1 MPENKAFWLA
11 FIVFVVIAASYSLGF
26 DIKQIIAIAIMSSFI
41 LGTLLFW
48 SQRLAFAFLGVS
60 TLLFFGVL
68 DVEHFVHFASLDII
82 AFLIA
87 MMVFIGYLEKNK
99 FFEFLIGRLI
109 PPLASRPKMMLA
121 VLLVVSAFFAAV
133 VDEVTSILFI
143 LGLVFNLTGRLRIN
157 PVPFILMVVFA
168 TNIGSSATAIGNP
181 IGVMIALKGGF
192 SFSDFLSNA
201 APISLISLIIMILA
215 CFFLFRKEIAEME
228 KRIFEMKKEKLF
240 EDTAVDIS
248 IIKSAVLFLTVFT
261 LLVFHHQIEEA
272 LGLSKNNMLLGA
284 AFLGAGMA
292 ILLEM
297 EKARTL
303 VENRVDWWTLIFFIM
318 LFSSVGA
325 LKYVGVTSWAADKT
339 VSSFGSER
347 EVLTAVVFFSSGIIS
362 AMLDNVLA
370 VATFIPVLEGIGA
383 LGIYSDSFW
392 WALLFGGTFFGNLTI
407 IGSTANIV
415 AVGIAERNWNVK
427 IGFLEWIRAGA
438 VVTLLTTTVALISLY
453 AQSGLL
459 GGMYG

>member
-11 FIVFVVIAASYSLGF
+11 FIVLMVIAASYSFGF
-26 DIKQIIAIAIMSSFI
+26 DEKQIIAITILSSFI

-48 SQRLAFAFLGVS
+48 NQRLAFAFLGVS

-68 DVEHFVHFASLDII
+68 DVDHFVHFASLDII
-82 AFLIA
+82 SFLIA
-87 MMVFIGYLEKNK
+87 MMVFIGYLEKNN
-99 FFEFLIGRLI
+99 FFEFLISRLI
-109 PPLASRPKMMLA
+109 PPLASRPKIMLA
-121 VLLVVSAFFAAV
+121 VLLIASAFFAAI

-143 LGLVFNLTGRLRIN
+143 LSVVFNLTGRLRIN
-157 PVPFILMVVFA
+157 PVPFVLMVVFA

-192 SFSDFLSNA
+192 SFSDFLLNA
-201 APISLISLIIMILA
+201 APISIISLFITILV

-228 KRIFEMKKEKLF
+228 RRIFEMKKQKLF
-240 EDTAVDIS
+240 EDTDINIY
-248 IIKSAVLFLTVFT
+248 IIKSAILFITIFT
-261 LLVFHHQIEEA
+261 LLVFHHQIEET
-272 LGLSKNNMLLGA
+272 LGLAKNTTLLGA
-284 AFLGAGMA
+284 AFIGAGMA
-292 ILLEM
+292 LLLER

-303 VENRVDWWTLIFFIM
+303 LESRVDWWTLIFFIM

-325 LKYVGVTSWAADKT
+325 LKYVGVTSWAADKA

-347 EVLTAVVFFSSGIIS
+347 EVLTAVVFFSSGILS

-370 VATFIPVLEGIGA
+370 VATFIPVLEGIDA
-383 LGIYSDSFW
+383 LGISSNSLW
-392 WALLFGGTFFGNLTI
+392 WALLFGGTLFGNLTI

-415 AVGIAERNWNVK
+415 AVGIAERNWNLK

-438 VVTLLTTTVALISLY
+438 VVTLLTTSVALILIY

-459 GGMYG
+459 GGVYG